1 MNMHMSGQ
9 RVHDQ
14 VLVLRQ
20 VTGSGFLTDK
30 AYRLTNFPMLLTIA
44 LYERQA
50 KKIGTVGVGETL
62 MATAEQ
68 FVETLPR
75 NIKRWS
81 VSLVYPSCKMVLNR
95 IRHSSPGELYSR
107 GGIRHR
113 CGACTSLS
121 TRTANGRFL
130 SSDIRTRG
138 ATRQR
143 IGYTR
148 PGCTSSVRALT
159 KRSR

>member
-1 MNMHMSGQ
+1 MNMHTSGQ

-20 VTGSGFLTDK
+20 VTGSSFLTDK

-50 KKIGTVGVGETL
+50 KKIGTVGVGETF

-81 VSLVYPSCKMVLNR
+81 VSLVCPSCKMVLN
-95 IRHSSPGELYSR
+95 
-107 GGIRHR
+107 
-113 CGACTSLS
+113 
-121 TRTANGRFL
+121 
-130 SSDIRTRG
+130 
-138 ATRQR
+138 
-143 IGYTR
+143 
-148 PGCTSSVRALT
+148 
-159 KRSR
+159 